1 MKRAAVLGLCV
12 LATGFL
18 AAEPV
23 SRSPRGGVA
32 SSYVFPSAANTPGL
46 NGAFFKTRMV
56 LTNPTGLAISITAEL
71 TTDKGSGVTK
81 TIALAA
87 SETRIYENFLE
98 EVFSATGGGGV
109 VLWESTNSRP
119 FYAVGE
125 VWAENAGGRFT
136 TPLVGMSADD
146 RVVNLAMQ
154 ETGFSTSTG
163 LRVNASNRANFGC
176 TNTDA
181 TPVAI
186 RADIYN
192 ETSVGIAAP
201 TATVTLNVPANGWVQ
216 SAVPVSGE
224 KIKIL
229 FWQLSAGGLYGSYCY
244 GVNVNNQSNDGTV
257 VPAFYA
263 PLIK

>member
-32 SSYVFPSAANTPGL
+32 TSYVFPSAANTPGL
-46 NGAFFKTRMV
+46 YGATFRTRMV
-56 LTNPTGLAISITAEL
+56 LTNPTGLAISVTAEL
-71 TTDKGSGVTK
+71 TTDKGGGVTR
-81 TIALAA
+81 TIALGA
-87 SETRIYENFLE
+87 SESRTYENFLE
-98 EVFSATGGGGV
+98 EVFGATGGGGV
-109 VLWESTNSRP
+109 ILWESTSSRP

-146 RVVNLAMQ
+146 RVVNLANH

-163 LRVNASNRANFGC
+163 LRVNASNRANLGC
-176 TNTDA
+176 TNADA
-181 TPVAI
+181 TPVVI

-192 ETSVGIAAP
+192 ETSVGVDSPAAR
-201 TATVTLNVPANGWVQ
+201 VTLNVPANGWVQ

-224 KIKIL
+224 KTRIL

-244 GVNVNNQSNDGTV
+244 GVNVNNTSNDGTV

-263 PLIK
+263 PLVK